1 MIVGR
6 VIFQRGERFGRS
18 DVSSHYLPLIIFLP
32 FRLRL
37 PAIFRGGQV
46 DFAPS
51 PRRLTAHQ
59 TTMGLFD
66 SLAKNAL
73 GGMLGGKDPASLLS
87 GLLADAGGLQGL
99 QAKFEASGLGAQF
112 SSWVGSGDNESID
125 PEQLKGSVGMAEIEK
140 LAANVGMNVSTV
152 LPLLSQFLPLVIDK
166 LTPNGRIA
174 DNHPSGGE
182 IQNALMS
189 AITGGLGGF
198 FGGGKR

>member
-1 MIVGR
+1 
-6 VIFQRGERFGRS
+6 
-18 DVSSHYLPLIIFLP
+18 
-32 FRLRL
+32 
-37 PAIFRGGQV
+37 
-46 DFAPS
+46 
-51 PRRLTAHQ
+51 
-59 TTMGLFD
+59 MGLFD

-73 GGMLGGKDPASLLS
+73 GGMLGGQDPASMLS

-99 QAKFEASGLGAQF
+99 QGKFEAAGLGTQF
-112 SSWVGSGDNESID
+112 SSWVGLGDNDSIS
-125 PEQLKGSVGMAEIEK
+125 PEQLQGSVGMAEVEK

-166 LTPNGRIA
+166 LTPHGRIA
-174 DNHPSGGE
+174 DNHPSGSE